1 MSPNNRVFLLKS
13 QNPWGQG
20 VYFPCPPSLSTNTW
34 NFLYHQKT
42 CGQPL
47 QISDLDSVVN
57 FHRPFKFEKL
67 IHKKPKE
74 TAVIT
79 GIFYDSDDEDELY
92 Q

>member
-1 MSPNNRVFLLKS
+1 MPGKRVFLLKS

-20 VYFPCPPSLSTNTW
+20 VYFPCPLSLSPNTW

-57 FHRPFKFEKL
+57 FHRPFKCGKP
-67 IHKKPKE
+67 IPKKPKE
-74 TAVIT
+74 TVVT
-79 GIFYDSDDEDELY
+79 VGIFYDSDDEYELY